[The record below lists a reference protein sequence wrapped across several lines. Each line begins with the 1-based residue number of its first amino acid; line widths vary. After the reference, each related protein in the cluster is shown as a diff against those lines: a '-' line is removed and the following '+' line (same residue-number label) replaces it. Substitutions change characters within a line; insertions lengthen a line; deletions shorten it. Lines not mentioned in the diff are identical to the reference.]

1 MKESM
6 YNVFLKKDPAN
17 PESSIIAF
25 NGMTCSLAAMTPS
38 EYEIFLNGRD
48 NSFQNCDN
56 AFLDQL
62 MHGRF
67 IIEDDCDEKQ
77 ILKHNLLQNRY
88 DTSTFSLTIAPT
100 LGCNFDCIY
109 CYETSHSDYSKMSQ
123 EIQDSLF
130 EMVKRQVEDIR
141 IRHFFVIWY
150 GGEPLLALDVIE
162 ALTDRFLELCEK
174 NGVEYGADII
184 SNGYLL
190 TRSVV
195 ERLTKLHLRRIQ
207 ITIDGPEDIHDKRR
221 MLTGGNP
228 TFARIVK
235 NIYENIDIIP
245 KIALRIN
252 VDTANFDRV
261 VEVKELFKAPIY
273 YDKVYPYISPV
284 DSVNDQYDEHKCLT
298 MPEFMQVDDK
308 FYNDISYQ
316 YPAPRLNAC
325 GADTF
330 QSFVIAPDGAIYK
343 CWDDIGIKEYIVD
356 YITSQKFNY
365 SKRYYDFMLYDP
377 TEDPVCSNC
386 EILPICMGACPN
398 RRMTN
403 SPLRCPQYKYDLE
416 RYIRATFKKYLN
428 QADSK

>member
-1 MKESM
+1 MKESK
-6 YNVFLKKDPAN
+6 YNVFLKEDPTN
-17 PESSIIAF
+17 PLSPIIAF
-25 NGMTCSLAAMTPS
+25 NGMTCSLARMTS
-38 EYEIFLNGRD
+38 EEYEKFQKCKC
-48 NSFQNCDN
+48 NSFRDCDET
-56 AFLDQL
+56 FLSQL
-62 MHGRF
+62 IHGRF

-130 EMVKRQVEDIR
+130 EMVRRQVENVR
-141 IRHFFVIWY
+141 INRFTVIWY

-162 ALTDRFLELCEK
+162 ALTNRFWELCEK

-184 SNGYLL
+184 TNGYLL
-190 TRSVV
+190 NRSIA

-207 ITIDGPEDIHDKRR
+207 ITIDGPKDIHDKRR
-221 MLTGGNP
+221 PLANGNP
-228 TFARIVK
+228 TFDRIIN
-235 NIYENIDIIP
+235 NIYENIDILP
-245 KIALRIN
+245 RIALRIN
-252 VDTANFDRV
+252 VDTTNLTRIN
-261 VEVKELFKAPIY
+261 EIKELFKDPIY
-273 YDKVYPYISPV
+273 SDKVHPYTAPV
-284 DSVNDQYDEHKCLT
+284 DAVNDQYEEKKCLS
-298 MPEFMQVDDK
+298 MPEFMEIDEK
-308 FYNDISYQ
+308 FNNDISYQ
-316 YPAPRLNAC
+316 YPVPRLNAC

-343 CWDDIGIKEYIVD
+343 CWDDIGIQEYIVD
-356 YITSQKFNY
+356 HITNQKFNF
-365 SKRYYDFMLYDP
+365 SKRYYDYMMYDA

-416 RYIRATFKKYLN
+416 RYIRALFNKRYHE
-428 QADSK
+428 ADTD